1 MKITSMIRPITC
13 PVCDNPIPAASERGT
28 GGDIVDSPGDDNRRI
43 AEAEG
48 LSPRFAG
55 SLPFCSERCRKIDLF
70 RWFDGR
76 YAIVEKLTEEQ
87 LEAAEY
93 GASDPGEL
101 PDGEF

>member
-1 MKITSMIRPITC
+1 MIKLLTC
-13 PVCDNPIPAASERGT
+13 PVCNQPLVGASEPQAACSAM
-28 GGDIVDSPGDDNRRI
+28 DVPCS
-43 AEAEG
+43 AERPVAGAEK
-48 LSPRFAG
+48 LRPQLASSA
-55 SLPFCSERCRKIDLF
+55 PFCSERCRKIDLF

>member
-1 MKITSMIRPITC
+1 MIRPPTC
-13 PVCDNPIPAASERGT
+13 PVCDKPIIGASEPET
-28 GGDIVDSPGDDNRRI
+28 GRDAVASSSDDGPRVAG
-43 AEAEG
+43 AEV
-48 LSPRFAG
+48 LRPHSAG

-76 YAIVEKLTEEQ
+76 YPIVEKLTEEQ